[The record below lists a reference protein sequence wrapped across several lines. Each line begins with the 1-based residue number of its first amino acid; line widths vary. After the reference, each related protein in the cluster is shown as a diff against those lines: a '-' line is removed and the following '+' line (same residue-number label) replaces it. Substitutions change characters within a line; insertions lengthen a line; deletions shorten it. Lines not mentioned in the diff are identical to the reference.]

1 MQNIYIFHLSHIK
14 FNVQCPLY
22 LFRVA
27 NNDLCFHSCFNL
39 YNTDFPYLW
48 GAEAHTY
55 VCEKAATLMFNYGY
69 KSVLWAR
76 QNTCERLK
84 IKIIYQV
91 DFIFCYVLL
100 EIQNMKNAIISKQG
114 ENQSIS

>member
-22 LFRVA
+22 LFTVA
-27 NNDLCFHSCFNL
+27 NNNLCFHTCFNL
-39 YNTDFPYLW
+39 CNTDFPYLW
-48 GAEAHTY
+48 GGQAHTY
-55 VCEKAATLMFNYGY
+55 ICEKATTLMFNYGY

-84 IKIIYQV
+84 IKIMYQV
-91 DFIFCYVLL
+91 
-100 EIQNMKNAIISKQG
+100 EKNDTNDLIYKTEADSQT
-114 ENQSIS
+114 